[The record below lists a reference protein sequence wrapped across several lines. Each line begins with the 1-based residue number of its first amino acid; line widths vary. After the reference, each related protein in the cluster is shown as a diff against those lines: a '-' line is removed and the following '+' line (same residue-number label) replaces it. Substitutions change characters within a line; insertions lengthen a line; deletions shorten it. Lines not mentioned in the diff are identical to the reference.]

1 MARAYFLILTGLV
14 AFGTIVGGGAVFAQQ
29 RQDAQTSP
37 PPAQT
42 APAPAQA
49 APDAAASEED
59 NEDNDRFPVLALT
72 SVEILRSTHQP
83 TLDVVVVNA
92 VTSADGWTDGELVP
106 LRRGGTPAADG
117 VLDLI
122 FEAQPPQES
131 AAPTGYTPIQAVLPL
146 AAGHPFK
153 AVRVRAAT
161 NSILV
166 QDFPGV
172 AEGKQPAEPC
182 QPCVGKLFV
191 GKDGAVPSGTTAGD
205 IVREEDL
212 PKNTRILHPSDGV
225 ASAQPDP
232 NRLTI
237 VIGEDGRIAD
247 AAWE

>member
-14 AFGTIVGGGAVFAQQ
+14 AFGTIVGSGVGSAQQ
-29 RQDAQTSP
+29 PQGTQTSSPPAQTSP
-37 PPAQT
+37 
-42 APAPAQA
+42 APTQM
-49 APDAAASEED
+49 APDVTASEED

-92 VTSADGWTDGELVP
+92 LTSADGWTDGELVP

-131 AAPTGYTPIQAVLPL
+131 AAPTGYAPIQAIIPL

-172 AEGKQPAEPC
+172 AEAKQPEESC
-182 QPCVGKLFV
+182 KPCVGKLFV
-191 GKDGAVPSGTTAGD
+191 NKDGAVPSGTTPSD
-205 IVREEDL
+205 LVREEDL
-212 PKNTRILHPSDGV
+212 PKNLRILRPSDGV